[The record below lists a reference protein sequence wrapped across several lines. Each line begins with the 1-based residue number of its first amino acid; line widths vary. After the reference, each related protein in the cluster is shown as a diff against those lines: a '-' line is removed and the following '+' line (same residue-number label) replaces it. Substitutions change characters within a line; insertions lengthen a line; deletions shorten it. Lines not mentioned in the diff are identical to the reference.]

1 MICLVFFI
9 QMKNIK
15 GRSDEFKECVNV
27 DNNVNSVYDCTSIKI
42 PDSEGYKCCAMK
54 ITFNKESTYSCL
66 ALETKYTTSE
76 KVLNEYMS
84 KNNISFLFSSVGGK
98 VEIECGND
106 LKIAENYK
114 KLSDEYIN
122 CYNNNIKGIDNEN
135 NCTQNDIP
143 SNEGSKCCFVETST
157 KNDKGNIINDKRCY
171 IIQNEYFSQNKNLN
185 NFLLDE
191 SNNNIDGYKKT
202 NITITCKN
210 YGTFFY
216 SGFDPNQNFYE
227 TIEPTD
233 IIEKRP
239 SSSGSGIKAWA
250 IILIILAGIIFV
262 AGIIFIVLCLLK
274 KSKKIEQ
281 KNEITDIIGIKNN
294 SNNDIN
300 K

>member
-1 MICLVFFI
+1 M
-9 QMKNIK
+9 
-15 GRSDEFKECVNV
+15 
-27 DNNVNSVYDCTSIKI
+27 
-42 PDSEGYKCCAMK
+42 
-54 ITFNKESTYSCL
+54 
-66 ALETKYTTSE
+66 
-76 KVLNEYMS
+76 
-84 KNNISFLFSSVGGK
+84 
-98 VEIECGND
+98 
-106 LKIAENYK
+106 
-114 KLSDEYIN
+114 
-122 CYNNNIKGIDNEN
+122 
-135 NCTQNDIP
+135 
-143 SNEGSKCCFVETST
+143 ETST

-262 AGIIFIVLCLLK
+262 AGIIFIVLCFLK

-281 KNEITDIIGIKNN
+281 KNEITDTVEIKNN

-300 K
+300 KKNDII